1 MEEERGRKL
10 KHMGT
15 EMDMEE
21 VGKTMKTGL
30 IGLSKTAASERTKW
44 YSGAPSREK
53 GTREI

>member
-21 VGKTMKTGL
+21 GGKTMKTGL